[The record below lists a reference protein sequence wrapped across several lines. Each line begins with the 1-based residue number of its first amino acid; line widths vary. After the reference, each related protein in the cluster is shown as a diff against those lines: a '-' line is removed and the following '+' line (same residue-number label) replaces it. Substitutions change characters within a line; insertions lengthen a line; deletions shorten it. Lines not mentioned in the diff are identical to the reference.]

1 MEETRVGRE
10 IMERG
15 EKSGRM
21 KECQELLRRMVNR
34 RFRSVPAWLDQ
45 WLNSQTMP
53 DRVEEIIESLFEV
66 TSVDELRTRLA

>member
-10 IMERG
+10 IAERA
-15 EKSGRM
+15 RM
-21 KECQELLRRMVNR
+21 AECQKLLRRLVNR
-34 RFRSVPAWLDQ
+34 RFRSVPSWLDQ

-53 DRVEEIIESLFEV
+53 DRVEDIIECLFDV